1 MADTEVARAVV
12 TIVPSM
18 EGAQKSITEQLTGA
32 ASSAGDK
39 AGNTAG
45 SAFGGGLK
53 KGLAVAGAAT
63 AAVAGATV
71 AAGKAF
77 MDAAGDVAAYGDNID
92 KMSQKVGI
100 SAEAYQEW
108 DFIAQHSGTS
118 TESLKTSFKTMANA
132 AQDGKEEFKTLG
144 LSLDEVKN
152 MSTEDLFSAVISGLQ
167 GMEEGT
173 ERTAV
178 ASALL
183 GKGATELGALLNTS
197 ASDTEAMRQQV
208 HDLGGVMSNE
218 AVKDAAAYQDS
229 LQNLQ
234 TGLTGL
240 KNNMIA
246 EFLPGV
252 TTVMDGLTAIVSG
265 DSEGGLAMVDQGIN
279 DFVTNLTELAPQMF
293 EVGASILQSFGQ
305 AILDNLP
312 ALLEAGLPI
321 IMELGQGIIDHLPE
335 IFDVSLQILLAVVNG
350 ISSNLDTLIPAAVDA
365 ILTIVDSLIS
375 NVDLMIDAAIALIL
389 GLAEG
394 LINAL
399 PQLLERLP
407 EIVIKTVNVLIENAP
422 KILDAATQLI
432 VMLAKG
438 LFEAL
443 PQLLGQ
449 LPELIMAIVDGVI
462 SLASKMLEAGKELVA
477 GIWEGI
483 KSAWGK
489 LVEDVKE
496 LGGKLVDSVKGF
508 FKIGSPSKLFA
519 DEVGQWIPEGIAVG
533 IDANAESVSESVD
546 DMVKDL
552 VVKPSMDVLG
562 EVSGSFTPAAMGM
575 ITAPA
580 GNDNTDS
587 LLGQY
592 LPLLLDAIKNSK
604 FDVNL
609 DGNIIARSVRKYDD
623 SFKKANGVSMFA

>member
-118 TESLKTSFKTMANA
+118 MESLKTSFKTMANA

-321 IMELGQGIIDHLPE
+321 IMELGQGIIGHLPE
-335 IFDVSLQILLAVVNG
+335 IFDVSLQILLSVVNG

-365 ILTIVDSLIS
+365 ILTIVDSLID

-394 LINAL
+394 LISAL
-399 PQLLERLP
+399 PQLIDRIP
-407 EIVIKTVNVLIENAP
+407 EIVIKIVSTLIENAP
-422 KILDAATQLI
+422 KILDAAIQLI

-438 LFEAL
+438 LFDAL

-449 LPELIMAIVDGVI
+449 LPELIMAIVNGVI
-462 SLASKMLEAGKELVA
+462 GLASQMLEAGKELVA

-575 ITAPA
+575 VTAPA